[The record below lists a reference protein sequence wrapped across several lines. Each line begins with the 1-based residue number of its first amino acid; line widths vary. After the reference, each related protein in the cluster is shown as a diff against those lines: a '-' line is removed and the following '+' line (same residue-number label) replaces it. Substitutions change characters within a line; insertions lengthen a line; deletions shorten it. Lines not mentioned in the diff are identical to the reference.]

1 LAGEDAFY
9 SKAVFSKTVELVE
22 SNGKAVAVD
31 INENNVAF
39 GYGARGER
47 GDQGEDHKD
56 GLLPQAQKAPVQA

>member
-39 GYGARGER
+39 GSMER
-47 GDQGEDHKD
+47 VVNVETKEGS
-56 GLLPQAQKAPVQA
+56 